1 MGQTGSDDPSTAR
14 PPGPARRTT
23 GAPSVS
29 VRPLTGGDARV
40 LDDLVAAARHD
51 VERGWLPACQLAVAR
66 DGELLVFETLG
77 DVPTGTRFCIFSATK
92 PLVASAV
99 WHLLADGALR
109 LDDAIGTHVPE
120 LSPDGIGRATV
131 EQVLLHTSGFPH
143 APMYPA
149 QGGDT
154 AARRQRFATWRLEWE
169 PGSRFE
175 YHATSAHW
183 VLADLIERTT
193 GADFRDAID
202 ERVTRP
208 LGLPRLLGRSDADG
222 IAPLTWVGDGAG
234 TDGPGDLSFRW
245 DSPEVVAAGAPGA
258 GGVATAADLAL
269 FYQALLHNPGGL
281 WDTTWL
287 ADATSHIRCTL
298 PEPLFDVAVNR
309 TIGLVL
315 AGDDGLHVM
324 RYGAFAERNSSGSFG
339 HAGAHVQ
346 VAWAD
351 PETGVSFSYLTNG
364 LDTNTM
370 KEGARGLRLSNL
382 AASVGR

>member
-1 MGQTGSDDPSTAR
+1 VSD
-14 PPGPARRTT
+14 
-23 GAPSVS
+23 
-29 VRPLTGGDARV
+29 RPLGDGDARA
-40 LDDLVAAARHD
+40 LADLVATARHD
-51 VERGWLPACQLAVAR
+51 VDRGWLPACQLAVAR
-66 DGELLVFETLG
+66 DGELLTFETLG
-77 DVPTGTRFCIFSATK
+77 DAAPGTRFCIFSATK

-99 WHLLADGALR
+99 WHLLASGDLH
-109 LDDAIGTHVPE
+109 LDDAVGAHVPE
-120 LSPDGIGRATV
+120 LAADGPGRATV

-143 APMYPA
+143 APMYPVE
-149 QGGDT
+149 GGEATD
-154 AARRQRFATWRLEWE
+154 RRRRFAGWRLEWE

-183 VLADLIERTT
+183 VLADLIERVT
-193 GADFRDAID
+193 GDDFRDVIE
-202 ERVTRP
+202 ERVCRP
-208 LGLPRLLGRSDADG
+208 LGLPRLLGPTVAGAGD

-234 TDGPGDLSFRW
+234 THGAGDLSFTW
-245 DSPEVVAAGAPGA
+245 DDPDVVASGTPGA

-281 WDTTWL
+281 WDAAVL
-287 ADATSHIRCTL
+287 EDATSNVRCTL

-309 TIGLVL
+309 TIGLVV

-324 RYGAFAERNSSGSFG
+324 RYGAFAERNSPAAFG

-382 AASVGR
+382 AASIGR